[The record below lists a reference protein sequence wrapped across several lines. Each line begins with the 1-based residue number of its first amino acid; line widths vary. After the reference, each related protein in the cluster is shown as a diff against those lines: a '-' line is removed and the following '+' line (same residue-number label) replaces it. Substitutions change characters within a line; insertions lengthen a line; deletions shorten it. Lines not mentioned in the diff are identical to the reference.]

1 MQDHTAYLGLGANLG
16 DRQTNLVQ
24 ALQLL
29 RARVTVEQ
37 VSAAYET
44 TPVGYAAQPNF
55 INIACR
61 ISTDLEPTDLLHFVK
76 QVEQRMGRLATF
88 RYGPRLIDIDILY
101 YDNLV
106 LDQPGLA
113 IPHPRLA
120 ERAFV
125 LAPLAEIA
133 PDLRQ
138 PLLGQTTAELLA
150 QVNRTGVWPA
160 ARGLKPVLD
169 NDVQDSRPRHA
180 IPLRRAGV
188 TNLERII
195 RLTEKGRDNL
205 FYATVDLFVD
215 LAPEQAGVHMSRF
228 SDQLEQVID
237 EMVTLQA
244 PDIET
249 FAEQLAAQAIES
261 QQALASEVQVRAK
274 FSMRKTAPISGK
286 STQSIYTLIGMAVCG
301 PAGKRRLVGV
311 EADGLTAC
319 PCAQDMVRS
328 YASQLLQEEEG
339 MDAATAERILGLI
352 PLATHNQRGRGTLLV
367 GTRQPVEAFDLV
379 HIVEG
384 AMSSEVYELLKRPD
398 EFFVVNKAHRNPRF
412 VEDVV
417 REMLY
422 AALDAYRDL
431 PDGDFLLARQEN
443 FESIHRHNAFAE
455 HSGTLRELRAALR
468 GEKVVGATTLAAWLA
483 GDGDR

>member
-1 MQDHTAYLGLGANLG
+1 MSHTITLGLGANLG
-16 DRQTNLVQ
+16 DRQHNLVQ

-29 RARVTVEQ
+29 RARIAVER
-37 VSAAYET
+37 VSSAYET
-44 TPVGYAAQPNF
+44 KPVGYEAQPNF
-55 INIACR
+55 INIACTG
-61 ISTDLEPTDLLHFVK
+61 STELQPDELLRFVK
-76 QVEQRMGRLATF
+76 QVEQRMGRLSTF
-88 RYGPRLIDIDILY
+88 RYGPRLIDIDILT
-101 YDNLV
+101 YDDLA
-106 LDQPGLA
+106 LEQPGLV
-113 IPHPRLA
+113 IPHPRMD

-133 PDLRQ
+133 PDLRHPVSGLTVQ
-138 PLLGQTTAELLA
+138 EMLA
-150 QVNRTGVWPA
+150 LVDRSGVWPA
-160 ARGLKPVLD
+160 ARGLEPSFRS
-169 NDVQDSRPRHA
+169 DVQGSVPQHTL
-180 IPLRRAGV
+180 PLRRAGV

-205 FYATVDLFVD
+205 FYATVDLMVD

-228 SDQLEQVID
+228 SDQLERVID
-237 EMVTLQA
+237 GMVALQA

-249 FAEQLAAQAIES
+249 FAAQLARQVVDS
-261 QQALASEVQVRAK
+261 QNAVASEVRVRAK
-274 FSMRKTAPISGK
+274 FSMRKTTPVSGK
-286 STQSIYTLIGMAVCG
+286 LTQSIYTLIGVAVCG
-301 PAGKRRLVGV
+301 PQGERRLVGV

-328 YASQLLQEEEG
+328 YAVQLLQEAEG
-339 MDAATAERILGLI
+339 MDAATAQRILSLV
-352 PLATHNQRGRGTLLV
+352 PLATHNQRGRGTLMV
-367 GTRQPVEAFDLV
+367 GTAQQIEAFDLV

-422 AALDAYRDL
+422 AAVETYRDL
-431 PDGDFLLARQEN
+431 ADGDFVLARQEN

-455 HSGTLRELRAALR
+455 HGGTLGELRAGFA
-468 GEKVVGATTLAAWLA
+468 GAANGRSTTLAEWLW
-483 GDGDR
+483 GER